1 MTLGL
6 SDEHL
11 LLLPAG
17 ETSKTMAT
25 VYQVMDWLL
34 ATRLPRDGVLIALGG
49 GVIGDLVG
57 FCAAIYQRGIDFVQL
72 PTTLLAQ
79 VDSSVGGKT
88 GVNHPRGKNMIG
100 AFHQPQLVLEDIASL
115 PSLPQSERRAGIPE
129 IHKYGSQ
136 KGKAAG

>member
-1 MTLGL
+1 
-6 SDEHL
+6 
-11 LLLPAG
+11 
-17 ETSKTMAT
+17 
-25 VYQVMDWLL
+25 MDWLL

-100 AFHQPQLVLEDIASL
+100 AFHQPQLVLADIASL
-115 PSLPQSERRAGIPE
+115 TSLPQRERRSDEHTSELQSLMRNSYAVFCLR
-129 IHKYGSQ
+129 KKKKTQ
-136 KGKAAG
+136 

>member
-6 SDEHL
+6 SDEHVL
-11 LLLPAG
+11 VLPAG

-25 VYQVMDWLL
+25 VDQVMDWLL

-49 GVIGDLVG
+49 GVIGALVG

-79 VDSSVGGKT
+79 VASSVGGQP
-88 GVNHPRGKNMIG
+88 GANPPPGQNLLAPFHPPRS
-100 AFHQPQLVLEDIASL
+100 HD
-115 PSLPQSERRAGIPE
+115 R
-129 IHKYGSQ
+129 
-136 KGKAAG
+136 